1 MEFHMPFRRFWL
13 TILSLTIVCVA
24 TGAASADPLI
34 LQGSTTFA
42 RHLLNQ
48 EQKSKLEAESGHELT
63 VIPNKSMPGL
73 IGLMEGRAHLAMIS
87 APLEVEATALKA
99 AMPGLALDRLQAHE
113 ISRVRISVVVNK
125 ANDVR
130 KASVDQVRKIL
141 TGEITN
147 WSQLGGADRKIRVV
161 LVGGGGG
168 LTSVVENSFLEG
180 KHASAPDILYM
191 KSPVQLVQV
200 VEQEPGYVGFAQYEL
215 AKQRE
220 SPELKMERPIEQIL
234 SLVTFGPPTPAMQA
248 VIDAARHSSERY

>member
-1 MEFHMPFRRFWL
+1 MLKRLWL
-13 TILSLTIVCVA
+13 TVFQSLAIVGLA
-24 TGAASADPLI
+24 ASGASADPLI

-42 RHLLNQ
+42 RHLLN
-48 EQKSKLEAESGHELT
+48 EDQKNKIETDSGHELT

-87 APLEVEATALKA
+87 APLDVEAAALKA
-99 AMPGLALDRLQAHE
+99 AMPGLGLDRLRAHE

-130 KASVDQVRKIL
+130 KASVAQVRKVL

-147 WSQLGGADRKIRVV
+147 WSTLGGADRKIRVV

-168 LTSVVENSFLEG
+168 VTSVVENTFLEG
-180 KHASAPDILYM
+180 KPSSAPDILYV

-220 SPELKMERPIEQIL
+220 LPELKMEMPIEQVL
-234 SLVTFGPPTPAMQA
+234 SLVSFGPPTPPMQA
-248 VIDAARHSSERY
+248 VIDALRRASEQRY

>member
-1 MEFHMPFRRFWL
+1 MLKRLWL
-13 TILSLTIVCVA
+13 TVFQSLAIVGLA
-24 TGAASADPLI
+24 ASGASADPLI

-42 RHLLNQ
+42 RHLLN
-48 EQKSKLEAESGHELT
+48 EDQKNKIETDSGHELT

-73 IGLMEGRAHLAMIS
+73 IELMEGRAHLAMIS
-87 APLEVEATALKA
+87 APLDVEAAALKA
-99 AMPGLALDRLQAHE
+99 AMPGLGLDRLRAHE

-130 KASVDQVRKIL
+130 KASVAQVRKVL

-147 WSQLGGADRKIRVV
+147 WSTLGGADRKIRVV

-168 LTSVVENSFLEG
+168 VTSVVENTFLEG
-180 KHASAPDILYM
+180 KPSSAPDILYV

-220 SPELKMERPIEQIL
+220 SPELKMEMPIEQVL
-234 SLVTFGPPTPAMQA
+234 SLVSFGPPTPPMQA
-248 VIDAARHSSERY
+248 VIDALRRASEQRY